1 MRLMLGT
8 AGKPSLLV
16 SVQQER
22 SPTDFDFWVV
32 NGCWDGI
39 FNNGHVTILGCPSG
53 DFSDLEQTEILCDNQ
68 DSCVAII
75 RMCLTILTIL
85 SMLRQCPRRLNLTTW
100 MTIFHF
106 KESI

>member
-68 DSCVAII
+68 DRLRGNYQDVFNNFDNPEYVAPMPKKVKFDYMDDDI
-75 RMCLTILTIL
+75 
-85 SMLRQCPRRLNLTTW
+85 P
-100 MTIFHF
+100 F
-106 KESI
+106 